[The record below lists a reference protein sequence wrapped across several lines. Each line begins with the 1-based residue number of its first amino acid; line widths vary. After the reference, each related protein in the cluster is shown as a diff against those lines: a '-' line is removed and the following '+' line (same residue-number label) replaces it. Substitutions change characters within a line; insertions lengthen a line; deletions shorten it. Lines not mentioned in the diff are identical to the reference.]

1 MQKTY
6 NRFKKIKIIKMRK
19 KNGRKKENFI
29 DLQKPSVEAE
39 VYNNNKNCD

>member
-1 MQKTY
+1 
-6 NRFKKIKIIKMRK
+6 MRK

-39 VYNNNKNCD
+39 VYNNKKCD